1 MNLCHFYQLAVGR
14 RVNDAVA
21 NLHEPLHPAVIRI
34 LRQIVEIERREGIP
48 VSMCGGMV
56 AFPGWDELTLI
67 NPGEL
72 A

>member
-1 MNLCHFYQLAVGR
+1 
-14 RVNDAVA
+14 VA

-48 VSMCGGMV
+48 VSMCGGMA
-56 AFPGWDELTLI
+56 AFPGWDELTMI